1 MPFLFHQD
9 KEPSTMKPPYSHRR
23 EYRDRGTLLTVRV
36 PGDRLLTFYRGQW
49 REAEVTNSA
58 PMPGYVRRWRL
69 TLRVEE
75 IGSTIQDT
83 VDVNGIG
90 YYSVPM
96 IAAPVRITA

>member
-1 MPFLFHQD
+1 
-9 KEPSTMKPPYSHRR
+9 
-23 EYRDRGTLLTVRV
+23 
-36 PGDRLLTFYRGQW
+36 
-49 REAEVTNSA
+49 
-58 PMPGYVRRWRL
+58 MPGYVRRWRL